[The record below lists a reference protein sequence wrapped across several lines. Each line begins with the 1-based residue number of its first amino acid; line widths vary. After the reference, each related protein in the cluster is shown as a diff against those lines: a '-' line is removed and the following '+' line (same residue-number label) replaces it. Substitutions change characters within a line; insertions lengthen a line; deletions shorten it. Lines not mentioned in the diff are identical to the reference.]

1 MASIDAQLDLLDDAG
16 VEHGMERFSD
26 RDAFAFDLAAYE
38 GKGSDEMDKNAP
50 ESDISDSDM
59 SEDTDTEKS
68 DDAPEWAE
76 ELTEKVESV
85 EKRVTDIEGG
95 DTEKGLDD
103 APEWAQTLA
112 EKVDDLDDRVDKVSK
127 ATATTQQ
134 TGGSET
140 TGETDDDLSE
150 TEKQKRELFFG
161 GN

>member
-1 MASIDAQLDLLDDAG
+1 MASIDAQLEMLNDAG

-26 RDAFAFDLAAYE
+26 RADFAFDLSEYE
-38 GKGSDEMDKNAP
+38 GKGSDETQKNAP
-50 ESDISDSDM
+50 GSDISDSDM

-76 ELTEKVESV
+76 SLTEKVESI
-85 EKRVTDIEGG
+85 EKRVTDIEDD

-103 APEWAQTLA
+103 APEWAQTLN
-112 EKVDDLDDRVDKVSK
+112 EKVDDLDERVDKVSK
-127 ATATTQQ
+127 ATADTQQ
-134 TGGSET
+134 AGGSET

-150 TEKQKRELFFG
+150 TEKQKRKLFFG